1 MDQKIADK
9 NLVSLVEAGVE
20 AVIDEL
26 AELEKLVLEL
36 ALSAD
41 RLTEEVPVV
50 NCGVEQ

>member
-1 MDQKIADK
+1 MDEKVVDK
-9 NLVSLVEAGVE
+9 KLVSLVEAGVE

-41 RLTEEVPVV
+41 RLMEDVPVA
-50 NCGVEQ
+50 NFGIEQ